1 MPSPFLTRVRNSVR
15 CLFAA
20 TIALLIAIPA
30 YAQESTGSIFGQV
43 SDASGAIVDSATVQ
57 LENTGTHEVRRLT
70 ISHGEFA
77 FTTLKIGTYSLDISA
92 AGFQTHKVS
101 GFPVL
106 SGDARRLDVVLQ
118 VQGSTQTVEVTSE
131 PALLKTDSSS
141 IDVAVPGKTIED
153 LPSNGRNL
161 IVLAQD
167 LVPGATAGNP
177 GNILSGQ
184 KPDDRRQSS
193 SISVNGQPV
202 TANDFLIDG
211 LDNNERYIGIIG
223 VRPSIDGVAEL
234 HVQTNLYTAD
244 VGRTAGGVI
253 NVITKSGTNSFHG
266 SAFEYIRN
274 DVLNASDYFALTRP
288 RLRQNQFGGSLGGPI
303 VKNKTFFFAD
313 YEGLRIINGA
323 TSTSLVPSLYEEQHP
338 GDLTDIGGPVIA
350 ASQLNPIALNYF
362 KLYPA
367 PNRAGNLF
375 TYSGNGTQFGE
386 TADTRVDQHINERN
400 LFFARYTINQTDT
413 FTAPALPAVGDI
425 NPVGNPNSYPGT
437 TAERQQNIQ
446 LNYIHFFTDKLLLEA
461 KAGYT
466 RINEFAT
473 PLNFG
478 KNYST
483 QLGLVNANLSLNSS
497 ALTPMLVGPYASL
510 GEGNYEPI
518 VDIDNTYQYSGTL
531 SWSHGDHTVRA
542 GGILI
547 RRQFNNFES
556 SQGVGQYTFSGTNL
570 VTLENFL
577 TGNAAQY
584 VRSNQLFSNS
594 YRSWEPSGYIQDDW
608 HAGRRLTLNLGL
620 RYGSITP
627 FTEHHNQLSNFNPTA
642 DKLIVAGVGGV
653 SRTAGVKVDYSNV
666 APRLGFALQAYPNT
680 VVRGGFGISYF
691 PMASG
696 SHMNLQ
702 NAPFTFNYGPVY
714 NVSISA
720 PAPIPVSSDP
730 NAPFGTIA
738 GALNLNYRNNQMY
751 QTSLELAQS
760 VRANILSVRYIG
772 DFGRRLSQIFGNI
785 DVPAP
790 STTTTS
796 ANLQQRRPYYSELPN
811 VTAIQ
816 EVYSEGSSSYNALQ
830 FEVARRTTN
839 GLSINANYTFAHELD
854 NLSVSSLLPT
864 QSSTYDYGNSSLD
877 FRHKLGGG
885 VTYLIPA
892 WHSSTGFL
900 RAATSEWQINAVGR
914 WQTGIPF
921 TVSNGAPQIN
931 AGVSSD
937 RPNQIG
943 NPYLPHPS
951 ISRFF
956 NASAFAP
963 QPFGTP
969 GNVHVNSLHGPHQR
983 SVDVSLMKYV
993 PLRESLRLQLR
1004 AETFNVTNTP
1014 SFSVPNSNISS
1025 STVGTITSTN
1035 GIARQLQFAA
1045 RLIF

>member
-1 MPSPFLTRVRNSVR
+1 MPYPLFPNKRSSALP
-15 CLFAA
+15 LFATA
-20 TIALLIAIPA
+20 VALISVAPMF
-30 YAQESTGSIFGQV
+30 AQESTGSVVGQV
-43 SDASGAIVDSATVQ
+43 SDASGAIVQAATVQ
-57 LENTGTHEVRRLT
+57 LENTDTHENRSLT
-70 ISHGEFA
+70 IDHGQFS
-77 FTTLKIGTYSLDISA
+77 FTTLKIGTYSLEVSSP
-92 AGFQTHKVS
+92 GFQTHRVAK
-101 GFPVL
+101 FAVL

-118 VQGSTQTVEVTSE
+118 AQGASQTVEVTSE

-141 IDVAVPGKTIED
+141 IDVAVPGKTIAD

-211 LDNNERYIGIIG
+211 LDNNERYIGIVG

-253 NVITKSGTNSFHG
+253 NVITKSGTDTFHG

-274 DVLNASDYFALTRP
+274 DALNASDFFALTKP
-288 RLRQNQFGGSLGGPI
+288 KLRQNQFGGSLGGPI
-303 VKNKTFFFAD
+303 VRNRTFFFAD

-338 GDLTDIGGPVIA
+338 GDLSDIGGPVIPA
-350 ASQLNPIALNYF
+350 AQLNPVALNYF

-367 PNRAGNLF
+367 PNRPGSQF
-375 TYSGNGTQFGE
+375 TYTANGTQYGE
-386 TADTRVDQHINERN
+386 TADTRVDHRFNERN
-400 LFFARYTINQTDT
+400 LFFGRYTINQTDT
-413 FTAPALPAVGDI
+413 FTPPALPAVGGI

-437 TAERQQNIQ
+437 TAERQQNVQ
-446 LNYIHFFTDKLLLEA
+446 LNYIHFFTDKLLLEM

-478 KNYST
+478 QNYST
-483 QLGLVNANLSLNSS
+483 QLGLVNANLSANSS

-518 VDIDNTYQYSGTL
+518 VDIDNTYQYSGAL
-531 SWSHGDHTVRA
+531 SWSHGNHTVRA

-556 SQGVGQYTFSGTNL
+556 SQGVGQYTFSGNNATAL
-570 VTLENFL
+570 QTFL
-577 TGNAAQY
+577 TGVAAQY
-584 VRSNQLFSNS
+584 VRSNQLLSNS

-608 HAGRRLTLNLGL
+608 HAARRLTLNLGL

-627 FTEHHNQLSNFNPTA
+627 FTEHHNQLSNFDPTA
-642 DKLIVAGVGGV
+642 DRLIVAGVNGV
-653 SRTAGVKVDYSNV
+653 TKSAGVKVDYSNV
-666 APRLGFALQAYPNT
+666 APRFGFAFQAHPNT
-680 VVRGGFGISYF
+680 VLRGGFGISYF

-714 NVSISA
+714 NVSLSA
-720 PAPIPVSSDP
+720 PAPLPVSSDP

-738 GALNLNYRNNQMY
+738 GALDLNYRNNQMY
-751 QTSLELAQS
+751 QTSLEVAQ
-760 VRANILSVRYIG
+760 NIKATIVSVRYIG

-790 STTTTS
+790 SATTTS
-796 ANLQQRRPYYSELPN
+796 ANLQQRRPYYAPLPN

-816 EVYSEGSSSYNALQ
+816 DVYSEGSSSYNALQ
-830 FEVARRTTN
+830 FEVARRTTK
-839 GLSINANYTFAHELD
+839 GLSVNANYTFAHSLD

-877 FRHKLGGG
+877 FRHKLAGAI
-885 VTYLIPA
+885 TYEIPA
-892 WHSSTGFL
+892 LRGSNGFVH
-900 RAATSEWQINAVGR
+900 AATGGWQFNTIGR

-921 TVSNGAPQIN
+921 TVTNGAPQIN
-931 AGVSSD
+931 VGVSSD

-943 NPYLPHPS
+943 DPLVANPS
-951 ISRFF
+951 IHHFF
-956 NASAFAP
+956 NAAAFAP
-963 QPFGTP
+963 QFFGTA
-969 GNVHVNSLHGPHQR
+969 GNSRVNNVYGPHQR
-983 SVDVSLMKYV
+983 SLDVSLMRYV
-993 PLRESLRLQLR
+993 PIRESLRLQLR
-1004 AETFNVTNTP
+1004 AEAFNLTNTP
-1014 SFSVPNSNISS
+1014 SFSTPNANIASS
-1025 STVGTITSTN
+1025 AVGTITSTN
-1035 GIARQLQFAA
+1035 AIARQLQFAA